1 MSSAP
6 GISFEELLDYQEEQT
21 EQWRELFEKKPFLLK
36 VDASPTQTIGDVLFH
51 TFTSEYR
58 IAQRLLAE
66 TMTPD
71 AEFSRRTVSDL
82 FSIGEAAHLKMREYV
97 AHRTQDEVDAL
108 KKYPSPTLG
117 EFEASPKKMLTHA
130 IIHGIRH
137 WAQVAR
143 AIRENGQR
151 AEFSHDPLF
160 SKRLK

>member
-130 IIHGIRH
+130 IIHSIRH